1 MLIAQTSNAGHSHV
15 SGGVDP
21 VTTKARNPARDG
33 YRAGVTLGL
42 DILLLSV
49 DPDLQ
54 IVRERE
60 YTGYAMRAADL
71 IELAVARRVE
81 TQGRWS
87 KWIHVLDARPTGEPL
102 LDASLASLATS
113 PKRVD
118 ATGWVFRQP
127 GRGAVT
133 DGLALLE
140 AQAAVRLYSRRLNS
154 RLTLIEP
161 ALLDP
166 GRQAQVRA
174 RLDRFTTAGDAADVL
189 DWALAGLVHEC
200 DLWTPG
206 HYDRAARRVYKEA
219 ARGKRG
225 TDPADPVE
233 ATIRG
238 LMHAAHNARNMD
250 P

>member
-1 MLIAQTSNAGHSHV
+1 M
-15 SGGVDP
+15 
-21 VTTKARNPARDG
+21 
-33 YRAGVTLGL
+33 GL

-49 DPDLQ
+49 DPNLR

-81 TQGRWS
+81 TPGRWS

-102 LDASLASLATS
+102 LDASLASLAS
-113 PKRVD
+113 SRKRVD
-118 ATGWVFRQP
+118 PTDWMCRQP

-133 DGLALLE
+133 DGLSLLE
-140 AQAAVRLYSRRLNS
+140 AQDAVRLYTRRLNR

-166 GRQAQVRA
+166 ARQAQVRA
-174 RLDRFTTAGDAADVL
+174 RLDRFTAAGSAADVL

-200 DLWTPG
+200 DLWI
-206 HYDRAARRVYKEA
+206 DRAAQRMYKEA

-233 ATIRG
+233 ATIRV
-238 LMHAAHNARNMD
+238 LMRAAHNARNTD
-250 P
+250 PVTG

>member
-1 MLIAQTSNAGHSHV
+1 M
-15 SGGVDP
+15 
-21 VTTKARNPARDG
+21 
-33 YRAGVTLGL
+33 TLGL

-49 DPDLQ
+49 QPDLR

-81 TQGRWS
+81 VGHGWS
-87 KWIHVLDARPTGEPL
+87 KWIDVLDAGPTGDPL

-113 PKRVD
+113 RKRVD
-118 ATGWVFRQP
+118 ATSWMYRQP

-140 AQAAVRLYSRRLNS
+140 AQGAVRLYARRLNS

-166 GRQAQVRA
+166 ARQAQIRA
-174 RLDRFTTAGDAADVL
+174 RLDRFTAAGAAADVL

-200 DLWTPG
+200 DLWIPG
-206 HYDRAARRVYKEA
+206 HYDRAAQRMYKEA

-225 TDPADPVE
+225 TDRADPVE
-233 ATIRG
+233 ATIRL

>member
-1 MLIAQTSNAGHSHV
+1 M
-15 SGGVDP
+15 P
-21 VTTKARNPARDG
+21 VRGPGTGPTVTKAPEPGQPG
-33 YRAGVTLGL
+33 YRAGVTMGL

-49 DPDLQ
+49 DPHLR
-54 IVRERE
+54 IVRERR

-71 IELAVARRVE
+71 MELAVARRVE
-81 TQGRWS
+81 TRGRWS

-113 PKRVD
+113 RKRVNPAD
-118 ATGWVFRQP
+118 WMCRQP

-140 AQAAVRLYSRRLNS
+140 AQDAVRLYSRRLNR

-166 GRQAQVRA
+166 ARQAQVRA
-174 RLDRFTTAGDAADVL
+174 RLDRFIAAGGAADVL

-200 DLWTPG
+200 DLWIPG
-206 HYDRAARRVYKEA
+206 HYDRAAQRLYKEA

-225 TDPADPVE
+225 TDPADAVE
-233 ATIRG
+233 ATIRV
-238 LMHAAHNARNMD
+238 LMREAHNARNLD
-250 P
+250 L

>member
-1 MLIAQTSNAGHSHV
+1 M
-15 SGGVDP
+15 
-21 VTTKARNPARDG
+21 
-33 YRAGVTLGL
+33 GL

-49 DPDLQ
+49 DPDLR

-81 TQGRWS
+81 TRGRWS
-87 KWIHVLDARPTGEPL
+87 KWIQVLDAQRTGEPL

-113 PKRVD
+113 RKRVA
-118 ATGWVFRQP
+118 ATDWMCRQP

-140 AQAAVRLYSRRLNS
+140 AQDAVRLYTRRLNR

-166 GRQAQVRA
+166 ARQAQVRA
-174 RLDRFTTAGDAADVL
+174 RLDRFTAAGSAADVL

-200 DLWTPG
+200 NLWIPG
-206 HYDRAARRVYKEA
+206 HFDRAAQRMYKEA

-233 ATIRG
+233 ATIRV
-238 LMHAAHNARNMD
+238 LMHAAHNSRNTD
-250 P
+250 PV

>member
-1 MLIAQTSNAGHSHV
+1 
-15 SGGVDP
+15 
-21 VTTKARNPARDG
+21 
-33 YRAGVTLGL
+33 
-42 DILLLSV
+42 
-49 DPDLQ
+49 
-54 IVRERE
+54 
-60 YTGYAMRAADL
+60 
-71 IELAVARRVE
+71 VE
-81 TQGRWS
+81 TRGRWS

-113 PKRVD
+113 RKRVD
-118 ATGWVFRQP
+118 ATGWMCRQP

-140 AQAAVRLYSRRLNS
+140 AQEAVRLYSRRLNS

-166 GRQAQVRA
+166 ARQAQIRA
-174 RLDRFTTAGDAADVL
+174 RLDRFTADGDAADVL

-200 DLWTPG
+200 DLWIPG
-206 HYDRAARRVYKEA
+206 HYDRAAQRLYKEA

-233 ATIRG
+233 ATIRV
-238 LMHAAHNARNMD
+238 LMRAAHNARNMD
-250 P
+250 L

>member
-1 MLIAQTSNAGHSHV
+1 
-15 SGGVDP
+15 
-21 VTTKARNPARDG
+21 
-33 YRAGVTLGL
+33 VTLGL

-49 DPDLQ
+49 QPDLR

-81 TQGRWS
+81 VGHGWS
-87 KWIHVLDARPTGEPL
+87 KWIDVLDARPTGDPL

-113 PKRVD
+113 RKRVD
-118 ATGWVFRQP
+118 ATGWIYRQP
-127 GRGAVT
+127 GLGAVT

-140 AQAAVRLYSRRLNS
+140 AQGAVRLYARRLNS

-161 ALLDP
+161 TLLDP
-166 GRQAQVRA
+166 ARQAQIRA
-174 RLDRFTTAGDAADVL
+174 RLDRFTAAGAAADVL

-200 DLWTPG
+200 DLWIPG
-206 HYDRAARRVYKEA
+206 HFDRAAQRMYKEA

-225 TDPADPVE
+225 TDRADPVE
-233 ATIRG
+233 ATIRL
-238 LMHAAHNARNMD
+238 LMHAAHNARNRD

>member
-1 MLIAQTSNAGHSHV
+1 MTM
-15 SGGVDP
+15 
-21 VTTKARNPARDG
+21 
-33 YRAGVTLGL
+33 GL

-49 DPDLQ
+49 DPNLR
-54 IVRERE
+54 IVRERRH
-60 YTGYAMRAADL
+60 TGYAMRAADL

-87 KWIHVLDARPTGEPL
+87 NWIHVLDAQPTGEPL

-113 PKRVD
+113 DKRVA
-118 ATGWVFRQP
+118 ATDWMCRQP

-140 AQAAVRLYSRRLNS
+140 AHGVVRLYTRRLNR
-154 RLTLIEP
+154 RLKLIEP

-166 GRQAQVRA
+166 ARQAQIRA
-174 RLDRFTTAGDAADVL
+174 RLDRFTAAGGAADVL

-200 DLWTPG
+200 DLWIPG
-206 HYDRAARRVYKEA
+206 HYDRAAQRMYKEA
-219 ARGKRG
+219 ARGNRG

-233 ATIRG
+233 ATIRL
-238 LMHAAHNARNMD
+238 LMRAAHNARNVD
-250 P
+250 L

>member
-1 MLIAQTSNAGHSHV
+1 V
-15 SGGVDP
+15 
-21 VTTKARNPARDG
+21 PASPG

-49 DPDLQ
+49 DPDLR

-71 IELAVARRVE
+71 IELAMARRVE
-81 TQGRWS
+81 ARGRWS
-87 KWIHVLDARPTGEPL
+87 KWIHVLDARPMGEPL

-113 PKRVD
+113 RKRVD
-118 ATGWVFRQP
+118 ATGWMCRQP

-140 AQAAVRLYSRRLNS
+140 AQDAVRLYSRRLNS

-166 GRQAQVRA
+166 ARQAQIRA
-174 RLDRFTTAGDAADVL
+174 RLDRFTAAGDAADVL

-200 DLWTPG
+200 DLWIPG
-206 HYDRAARRVYKEA
+206 HYDRAAQRMYKEA

-233 ATIRG
+233 ATIRV
-238 LMHAAHNARNMD
+238 LMREAHNARNVD
-250 P
+250 L